1 MLLPS
6 PVAENAMPMTE
17 LTLVVEFECG
27 LCSGPVAATL
37 HCEGDLDELDSNPR
51 VPICCPHCERI
62 NDVTFDSEG
71 AVHEAVA
78 RPRPLTE
85 PIWN

>member
-1 MLLPS
+1 
-6 PVAENAMPMTE
+6 MPMIET
-17 LTLVVEFECG
+17 TLVVEFDCD

-37 HCEGDLDELDSNPR
+37 HCEGDLDELDGFPR
-51 VPICCPHCERI
+51 VPIRCPHCERT
-62 NDVTFDSEG
+62 NDVTFDAEG
-71 AVHEAVA
+71 AVHNAVA

>member
-1 MLLPS
+1 
-6 PVAENAMPMTE
+6 MPMTD
-17 LTLVVEFECG
+17 LTLVVEFHCG
-27 LCSGPVAATL
+27 LCSGPIAATL
-37 HCEGDLDELDSNPR
+37 HCEGDLDELTAYPKI
-51 VPICCPHCERI
+51 PISCPHCRRT

-71 AVHEAVA
+71 AVHAAYA

>member
-1 MLLPS
+1 MLLQS
-6 PVAENAMPMTE
+6 PIAEFAMPMTE
-17 LTLVVEFECG
+17 LDLVVEFHCG
-27 LCSGPVAATL
+27 ICEGPVAATL
-37 HCEGDLDELDSNPR
+37 HCEGNLDELDGYPR
-51 VPICCPHCERI
+51 VPIGCPHCTRT

-71 AVHEAVA
+71 AVHDVVA